1 MLIFDKA
8 TYLSLLFKSI
18 LAERLSN
25 SLWGSDVLLVLKLIN
40 IVLILF
46 YKFIEFIIYYTHFL
60 ITSFALYKK
69 DMIFLISFSKFSDVL
84 QTFTFTRAIG
94 NLWSIESRVN
104 ALSPLP
110 CVDFHGNMPLLK
122 ALKVNSRPS

>member
-69 DMIFLISFSKFSDVL
+69 DMISLISFSNFSDVL

-94 NLWSIESRVN
+94 NL
-104 ALSPLP
+104 
-110 CVDFHGNMPLLK
+110 
-122 ALKVNSRPS
+122 

>member
-94 NLWSIESRVN
+94 NL
-104 ALSPLP
+104 
-110 CVDFHGNMPLLK
+110 
-122 ALKVNSRPS
+122 

>member
-46 YKFIEFIIYYTHFL
+46 YKFIEFIFTHFL

-84 QTFTFTRAIG
+84 QTFTFARAMVIF
-94 NLWSIESRVN
+94 E
-104 ALSPLP
+104 ALSREL
-110 CVDFHGNMPLLK
+110 ML
-122 ALKVNSRPS
+122 